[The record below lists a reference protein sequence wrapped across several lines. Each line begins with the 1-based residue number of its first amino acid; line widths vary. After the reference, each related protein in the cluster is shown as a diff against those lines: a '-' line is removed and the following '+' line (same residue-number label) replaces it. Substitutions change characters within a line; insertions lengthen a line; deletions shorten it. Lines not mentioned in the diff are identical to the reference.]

1 MAWLPWASYQQTVS
15 AARGRS
21 GSVTAWAQPRL
32 GSWLWPPWDWGLDP
46 PVALEQGWGANWCPG
61 RSWRGW
67 GWGEPGLPLSPAPGH
82 LGRDQG
88 LRSPGSSLSQ
98 LAGDPPGPTGRY
110 PAVGTAWHL
119 SYRRVTLPPGHGA
132 CLPPSLQAQLG
143 GGKGPDRFLQKRA
156 KPRASPA
163 LPWLVATSRLQGS
176 LFPKRDQIACFLA
189 GGRGDSAGNCWG
201 QELTSGLWH
210 TQR

>member
-1 MAWLPWASYQQTVS
+1 MARLPWASYQQTVS

-46 PVALEQGWGANWCPG
+46 PVTLEQGWGANWCPG

-82 LGRDQG
+82 LSSNQG
-88 LRSPGSSLSQ
+88 PRSPGSSLSQ
-98 LAGDPPGPTGRY
+98 LAGDPPGPTGHY

-119 SYRRVTLPPGHGA
+119 SYKGVAALPPGHRA
-132 CLPPSLQAQLG
+132 CLPPSLQPQLG
-143 GGKGPDRFLQKRA
+143 GGKGPDRSF
-156 KPRASPA
+156 
-163 LPWLVATSRLQGS
+163 SRKGQNPGPHQH
-176 LFPKRDQIACFLA
+176 FP
-189 GGRGDSAGNCWG
+189 
-201 QELTSGLWH
+201 GL
-210 TQR
+210 